1 MLKKIN
7 QLLPTVSFFTALA
20 VLFASGLTVAAA
32 KWMKPSH
39 DYMQGMPNLETLI
52 PKQFGDWHEVQDAST
67 QISVS
72 PYQKGLLSQIYDDV
86 LMRSYEDTDGRRI
99 MLAIAYAHEQKQEIK
114 VHRPEVCYKAQGF
127 NILQLTPAVFHTSN
141 MRSISGKTMI
151 ASDENRYETVSYWVR
166 MGNQY
171 PAGSFEAR
179 KAVLLA
185 ALING
190 TVIDGILV
198 RVSMSSN
205 DLSMKDNTFLLQKEF
220 IASLIGTLDDDRKKW
235 LVITP

>member
-1 MLKKIN
+1 V
-7 QLLPTVSFFTALA
+7 LL
-20 VLFASGLTVAAA
+20 ASGLTVAAS
-32 KWMKPSH
+32 KWMQPSH

-72 PYQKGLLSQIYDDV
+72 PYQKGLLGQIYDDV
-86 LMRSYEDTDGRRI
+86 LMRSYEDADGHRI

-127 NILQLTPAVFHTSN
+127 DVLQLTPVIFPTSN
-141 MRSISGKTMI
+141 KHAISGKTMI
-151 ASDENRYETVSYWVR
+151 ASDGSRYETVSYWVR
-166 MGNQY
+166 MGDKY
-171 PAGSFEAR
+171 PSGGLEAR

-185 ALING
+185 GLVKN
-190 TVIDGILV
+190 TVIDGVLV

-205 DLSMKDNTFLLQKEF
+205 DLNDKNTQFEYQRQFLG
-220 IASLIGTLDDDRKKW
+220 SLINSLNENDQKW
-235 LVITP
+235 LIAM